1 MKLWWAGR
9 GPGLAPARRVRPGLR
24 ALAVAWAL
32 PVAWTAAW
40 AACQALATGS
50 AAADPAAA
58 TPQRVLWAWSRSDD
72 MSFLA
77 RPDMRGIGVAYLSGE
92 ILLRRDG
99 LRVQPRVRPLRLPRD
114 VERTAVIYLEVSRA
128 FRRVLD
134 DDDVRRL
141 AARVRRLPL
150 VRDAD
155 RVQLNFEAVQSRR
168 PLWDALVAELRRQMP
183 PAQALDVAVLA
194 DWCMDPAFAPAGV
207 DRVVPMLYR
216 LGPLSPALS
225 RVLDG
230 AAPFPAA
237 ACRVAVGI
245 ATDEP
250 HVVAPRVLAP
260 ARIVYIFSPGAW
272 TAAGLREAEA
282 ALVAEPSIGP
292 AGEAAGQPA
301 GEASSQ
307 RPLRR

>member
-1 MKLWWAGR
+1 MTCGCE
-9 GPGLAPARRVRPGLR
+9 G
-24 ALAVAWAL
+24 ALAWCVTLMCVLLHAG
-32 PVAWTAAW
+32 AAS
-40 AACQALATGS
+40 ASPATP
-50 AAADPAAA
+50 DVHE
-58 TPQRVLWAWSRSDD
+58 PQRVLWAWSRSNDL
-72 MSFLA
+72 SFLA
-77 RPDMRGIGVAYLSGE
+77 GADTRGVGVAYLSGE
-92 ILLRRDG
+92 ILLRPDG
-99 LRVQPRVRPLRLPRD
+99 LRVQPRVRSLRLPRH
-114 VERTAVIYLEVSRA
+114 VERTAVIYLEVSRG
-128 FRRVLD
+128 FRQVLD

-141 AARVRRLPL
+141 AGRVRGLPL

-168 PLWDALVAELRRQMP
+168 PLWDALVAELRRQLP

-237 ACRVAVGI
+237 ACRDAVGI

-250 HVVAPRVLAP
+250 GLASP
-260 ARIVYIFSPGAW
+260 LLLSRARRVYIFSASPWTSRAFVDLGALPGAP
-272 TAAGLREAEA
+272 R
-282 ALVAEPSIGP
+282 
-292 AGEAAGQPA
+292 
-301 GEASSQ
+301 
-307 RPLRR
+307 